1 MGFLTPKFYL
11 QVILPSKG
19 VFRKLRPLLS
29 NLVSHAFLP
38 NTLQSKLEVQAT
50 DIQPITTEN
59 FLNIKYISP
68 VQSEQNIDGIF
79 LLTQMH

>member
-1 MGFLTPKFYL
+1 M
-11 QVILPSKG
+11 
-19 VFRKLRPLLS
+19 LS